1 MLTVKHG
8 KEEFQLEVTE
18 ATTLD
23 EVAATLRER
32 AGLMGGDLR
41 LICAGKTL
49 YGGTA
54 SAGAGATTVGQLKKG
69 LQTKLLIMAATK
81 VEIENMQTCPPCS
94 QTRRVINYLA
104 GEGERDMHIAP
115 QGKREVAPPS
125 SGAPPSAASAERP
138 AAPSEF
144 RFYDIVPLPGL
155 PDEARARAILTE
167 LANDVGILA
176 VMKKHRWKVGQ
187 LAEMYPEGLV
197 GVDPVCVL
205 GLNVNKGMRIQLR
218 LRTDDMEGFR
228 KLSSIK
234 KVLYHE
240 LAHNVHSEHDSDF
253 YQLMRQVRIH
263 RPPAMVCYEPS
274 SHVPCT
280 VAPGRGRGERS
291 GLA

>member
-1 MLTVKHG
+1 MFLTVKHG
-8 KEEFQLEVTE
+8 KAEFQLEATE

-54 SAGAGATTVGQLKKG
+54 SAGAGATTVGQLPKG
-69 LQTKLLIMAATK
+69 LQTKLLMMGATK

-94 QTRRVINYLA
+94 QTRRVINDL
-104 GEGERDMHIAP
+104 
-115 QGKREVAPPS
+115 APPS

-263 RPPAMVCYEPS
+263 GPPTVVCYEPP
-274 SHVPCT
+274 SHVPYTC